1 MQEFIIKIDQ
11 REKKPWFLLL
21 APKIKIRY
29 ARNTTADY
37 TIEGGEQEIAIE
49 RKTLVDILGTLSL
62 AKDDAGN
69 RKRDRF
75 EKEIKRM
82 QGIRQTFIVV
92 EAPLERVLQ
101 TGLAIKGQISKIL
114 LLRAIIRLKMKYPQT
129 RWYFATNREQA
140 EMIGFILLWRAYQ
153 RINKE
158 ALCYQKNFKIKF
170 CD

>member
-1 MQEFIIKIDQ
+1 M
-11 REKKPWFLLL
+11 
-21 APKIKIRY
+21 
-29 ARNTTADY
+29 
-37 TIEGGEQEIAIE
+37 
-49 RKTLVDILGTLSL
+49 LGTLSL

-101 TGLAIKGQISKIL
+101 TGQAIKGQISKIL
-114 LLRAIIRLKMKYPQT
+114 LLRAIIRLKKKYPRT
-129 RWYFATNREQA
+129 RWYFAANREHA
-140 EMIGFILLWRAYQ
+140 EMIGFMLLWKAYQ

-158 ALCYQKNFKIKF
+158 AICCQNNSKKKF